1 METQMHSIGNIRA
14 MEVIDVNTGAKIGFI
29 KDLKIDCDS
38 FKIISIIIPALKI
51 TWFNKNNFIE
61 IPWERV
67 KKVGVDVILVDG
79 SDFLLATEEQE

>member
-1 METQMHSIGNIRA
+1 MEIQMHSIGNLKT

-29 KDLKIDCDS
+29 KDLKIDCDG
-38 FKIISIIIPALKI
+38 FRIISIIIPELKI

-67 KKVGVDVILVDG
+67 RKVGVDVILVDG
-79 SDFLLATEEQE
+79 TDFLATVEE